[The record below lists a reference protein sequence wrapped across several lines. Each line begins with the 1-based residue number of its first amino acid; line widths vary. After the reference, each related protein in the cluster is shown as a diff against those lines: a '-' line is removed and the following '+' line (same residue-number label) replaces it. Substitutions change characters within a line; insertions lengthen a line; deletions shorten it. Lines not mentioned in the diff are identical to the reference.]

1 MSTHVSLALMP
12 SKTSNHSKSFHRK
25 IYVCRVCRHRHA
37 LRKCKRFLQMN
48 VAKRQQIVRDYGY
61 CGNCLAHSHSED
73 SCFTKTGCK
82 YCNKNHHTL
91 LHENQRLRSPKV
103 EKSHTQYTNAPK
115 EGHPPKA
122 AMSASIN
129 ETATLTLSAI
139 LKQNSITLLP
149 TILAK
154 ISSKNEEFVVRC
166 LLDSASKVSCISSKT
181 VEKLGLTSLTLDEET
196 LCPTTLISRN
206 NPDIKLEVTLKVNNR
221 ISIRT
226 PNRSISSNIKTKFDN
241 MVLADPEFYKCSFIE
256 IVLGVDVYSV
266 LITDGIIIRT
276 GLPTAQN
283 TRLGWVLYGICPNA
297 NH

>member
-12 SKTSNHSKSFHRK
+12 SKTSNNSKSFHRK
-25 IYVCRVCRHRHA
+25 IYVCLVCRHRHA

-48 VAKRQQIVRDYGY
+48 VAKRQQIV
-61 CGNCLAHSHSED
+61 ED

-122 AMSASIN
+122 AMSTSIN

-149 TILAK
+149 TILTK

-196 LCPTTLISRN
+196 LCPTTLIFRN

-266 LITDGIIIRT
+266 LITDGYYMGFAQTQIIK
-276 GLPTAQN
+276 
-283 TRLGWVLYGICPNA
+283 VSFVS
-297 NH
+297 